1 MSMEKS
7 WRVKLPAF
15 LPAAAWYWV
24 IWGLSGQTAAA
35 SGSLSDRLL
44 FRLMALMS
52 PAFAAST
59 ELVQVAVVELLS
71 FFERKLAH
79 MFLYFVLAL
88 LVCFALCFFTQRA
101 KWRLIFPAVICAL
114 LAGLDEYH
122 QTLVPG
128 RSGEVRD
135 VIVDLCGAGIALG
148 FLALPHL
155 ARWGRRSFSVPLP
168 ALVPAA
174 VCLLPV
180 ILAVSGPGALA
191 SSSLLAWA
199 ADRFLIELAVVPPLA
214 DLAPAAWAA
223 AYLAACG
230 FAGVCALLAALLAG
244 AKPWI
249 SGAVGGGV
257 VLIAALL
264 ALIGGAA
271 SPLAAACLALL
282 GELGALAMWVLGL
295 ILVPCE
301 QVRRNSQA
309 RRPRPLV
316 KR

>member
-24 IWGLSGQTAAA
+24 IWIFSDQTAVI
-35 SGSLSDRLL
+35 SGGLSDRLIYWI
-44 FRLMALMS
+44 MTSATS
-52 PAFAAST
+52 VFAEANSAT
-59 ELVQVAVVELLS
+59 KATVVELLS
-71 FFERKLAH
+71 FFTRKTAH

-88 LVCFALCFFTQRA
+88 LVCFALCFFTQQTR
-101 KWRLIFPAVICAL
+101 WRLVFPAVICAL

-168 ALVPAA
+168 ALVPAV

-180 ILAVSGPGALA
+180 ILAVSGPGAMA

-282 GELGALAMWVLGL
+282 GELGALAMWALGL